1 MGLGHPGLKEKW
13 IENDFVLDKKI
24 IDKDLFNHCHSI
36 LIIRLYFII
45 SFNSYQT
52 FDVINTLKE

>member
-1 MGLGHPGLKEKW
+1 
-13 IENDFVLDKKI
+13 
-24 IDKDLFNHCHSI
+24 
-36 LIIRLYFII
+36 LIIYFYLEPLLVRIIRVYFII